1 MEKQAWFL
9 YALSMNKQ
17 LKDTV
22 TLLTNKTKYTLFL
35 F

>member
-9 YALSMNKQ
+9 YTLSMNKQ
-17 LKDTV
+17 LKDIV
-22 TLLTNKTKYTLFL
+22 TLLTNKTEYTIFL